1 MNISVF
7 VKHIFSLAICVI
19 SFSCAH
25 SQKDSV
31 PAVIVVDSSKLL
43 NKTVSI
49 DTINTIVLRS
59 DTAENSNNKTTD
71 SVKIEPAPQTINDR
85 IKGLQQ
91 KLDFYYSKDHQL
103 KTNKKDIG
111 NNQEKIEENKK
122 SIKQSEDKITL
133 LNTKNKSIKKELSS
147 IGQGFVKQQKETQ
160 HKLQEIEGELFFT
173 YKSNKYLAFVANLDS
188 HNIGM
193 HLNYKNTTDKKATKY
208 LQLGK
213 LKTDLERKKEVVLM
227 LTNGG
232 MYTPKNNAEGLL
244 IADTIEIEPIDLG
257 SSELW
262 LNFYLKPNGVFYI
275 NNGKAY
281 IEETNAFNEKY
292 KKKEIIPSQA
302 TQSGPML
309 VINGKHHPAL
319 NHGSKSEKLRSGV
332 GIMENGKVVFIISAK
347 GSVTNF
353 HDFATIFKDLFGC
366 ENALFLDGAISKM
379 YLKQKN
385 PKELYGNFGPMISVT
400 KK

>member
-1 MNISVF
+1 M
-7 VKHIFSLAICVI
+7 VKHILSLTICVA
-19 SFSCAH
+19 SFSYAH

-31 PAVIVVDSSKLL
+31 SAVIVADSSKLL

-49 DTINTIVLRS
+49 DTINNIVLPV
-59 DTAENSNNKTTD
+59 DNIEEPNNITAD
-71 SVKIEPAPQTINDR
+71 SVKIEPVPQTINDK

-91 KLDFYYSKDHQL
+91 NLDFYYSVDHQL
-103 KTNKKDIG
+103 KTNKKDIR
-111 NNQEKIEENKK
+111 NNQIKIEANKK
-122 SIKQSEDKITL
+122 SIKLSEDKITQL
-133 LNTKNKSIKKELSS
+133 ITKNKAIKKELSS
-147 IGQGFVKQQKETQ
+147 IEQGFVKQQKETQ
-160 HKLQEIEGELFFT
+160 LKLQEIEGELFFT
-173 YKSNKYLAFVANLDS
+173 YKNKKYLAFVANLDS
-188 HNIGM
+188 HKIGM
-193 HLNYKNTTDKKATKY
+193 HLNYKNTTDKKAPKY

-244 IADTIEIEPIDLG
+244 IADSIEIEPIDLG
-257 SSELW
+257 SSKQM

-275 NNGKAY
+275 NNGKPY
-281 IEETNAFNEKY
+281 IEETNAFNKKY
-292 KKKEIIPSQA
+292 KAKEITPSEA
-302 TQSGPML
+302 TQSGPLL
-309 VINGKHHPAL
+309 VIDGKHHKAL

-332 GIMENGKVVFIISAK
+332 GIMENGKVIFIISAK

-379 YLKQKN
+379 YLKSKN
-385 PKELYGNFGPMISVT
+385 PKELYGNFGPLISVT